1 MTVSTI
7 DEAELGLRELADEEL
22 AGVSGG
28 LTVVEAVRNAVA
40 YIASI
45 TYPNIS
51 CHTYPDGYS
60 FCVRWG
66 WQ

>member
-1 MTVSTI
+1 MNTI
-7 DEAELGLRELADEEL
+7 DEAELGLRELTDQEL
-22 AGVSGG
+22 TGVSGG

-45 TYPNIS
+45 TYPNIA
-51 CHTYPDGYS
+51 CHTYLDGYRD
-60 FCVRWG
+60 CVRWG